1 MARFKS
7 PARDFQRAAHK
18 RASFVGARAHDFH
31 WLRHQ
36 LGLRKVLLP
45 DNMREPLKKVVYTAA
60 DMKETPAREFLR
72 AAKRFLDWQ
81 EDKM

>member
-1 MARFKS
+1 
-7 PARDFQRAAHK
+7 
-18 RASFVGARAHDFH
+18 
-31 WLRHQ
+31 
-36 LGLRKVLLP
+36 
-45 DNMREPLKKVVYTAA
+45 MREPLKKVVWWTTDLRYTAA